1 MTTKRLLRPSSMPV
15 KICCIQTVEEAAIAM
30 KYGATILG
38 LVSKMPSGWGP
49 IAEAKIAEIVASI
62 PPGIVSCLLTSRT
75 TAEGIIEQQRA
86 CGANALQLVD
96 GLEEG
101 GHEVLRR
108 ALPGVSLL
116 QAVHVYDDTAIAHAQ
131 ALEGKV
137 DGLIL
142 DTGNPNAETK
152 VLGGTGQTHDWSISA
167 RIVEAVSTPVFLAG
181 GLKMHNVA
189 EAIGTVRPFGLDLC
203 TGVRSSDDMA
213 IVDEKVADFM
223 RAVRAAEHAAS

>member
-1 MTTKRLLRPSSMPV
+1 M
-15 KICCIQTVEEAAIAM
+15 
-30 KYGATILG
+30 
-38 LVSKMPSGWGP
+38 
-49 IAEAKIAEIVASI
+49 
-62 PPGIVSCLLTSRT
+62 LTSRS

-167 RIVEAVSTPVFLAG
+167 RIVQAVSTPVFLAG
-181 GLKMHNVA
+181 GLKVHNVA

-223 RAVRAAEHAAS
+223 RAVRAAEHSAS